1 MSLCVAGRG
10 RPWRLL
16 WCPLGGPSQVW
27 RVQSPAAAR
36 ARRSLSS
43 PLPGE
48 HSAILRLYRSH
59 IVAILWSY
67 ISHIMAILWSY
78 RSHIVAIL
86 WSYRSHI
93 VAILSYISHI
103 VIILW
108 PPWWSY
114 SQFCGHFVLPNSD
127 FLRIFCCDTA
137 LPVV

>member
-1 MSLCVAGRG
+1 MIVKTDCETDGTLHSTNFNTVPGPRLSVIIVWSGSCPLDVSMCGGAGAGRGRG

-78 RSHIVAIL
+78 RSHIEAIL
-86 WSYRSHI
+86 
-93 VAILSYISHI
+93 
-103 VIILW
+103 
-108 PPWWSY
+108 
-114 SQFCGHFVLPNSD
+114 
-127 FLRIFCCDTA
+127 
-137 LPVV
+137 